1 MAANSRRPGEGGGRR
16 MQVARIGDF
25 EVRRITE
32 YEGPFIAPETF
43 FPDFD
48 PEILRANPDLAGP
61 RLVDAGSGQLVFS
74 FHSFVVKTP
83 HHTILIDSCL
93 GNDKERPSRP
103 QFHRLRSNYL
113 ADLAAAGVHPDAVDF
128 VMCTHLHW
136 DHVGWNTRLDNG
148 RWVPTFPNA
157 RYVMARR
164 EYDHWHAFAQRGE
177 DSPHR
182 LAFEDSVLPVVA
194 SGQSQLVDDDFALED
209 GLWFEAAPGHT
220 PGNVVI
226 HARSQDAQALFLG
239 DVVHHQLQFAKP
251 EWSTLACTDRELSRR
266 TRMRL
271 IEEHAER
278 GTRLL
283 PAHFPAPT
291 IGRIVRHGGAYRY
304 AFE

>member
-1 MAANSRRPGEGGGRR
+1 
-16 MQVARIGDF
+16 MQVTRIGYF

-32 YEGPFIAPETF
+32 YEGPFIAPGDF

-48 PEILRANPDLAGP
+48 PEVLRANPDMTGP
-61 RLVDAGSGQLVFS
+61 RLIDAASGKLVFS
-74 FHSFVVKTP
+74 FHSFVVKTG

-103 QFHRLRSNYL
+103 QFHHLRTPYL
-113 ADLAAAGVHPDAVDF
+113 ADLAAAGVQPEAVDF

-136 DHVGWNTRLDNG
+136 DHVGWNTRLENG

-157 RYVMARR
+157 RYIMARR
-164 EYDHWHAFAQRGE
+164 EYDHWQGVQQQGGE
-177 DSPHR
+177 SPHR
-182 LAFEDSVLPVVA
+182 LAFEDSVLPVVRT
-194 SGQSQLVDDDFALED
+194 GQSQLVDDDFALED

-226 HARSQDAQALFLG
+226 HARSGDDRAVFLG
-239 DVVHHQLQFAKP
+239 DVLHHQLQLAKP
-251 EWSTLACTDRELSRR
+251 EWSTLACTDRELSRQ

-291 IGRIVRHGGAYRY
+291 VGHIVRRGSAYRY

>member
-1 MAANSRRPGEGGGRR
+1 
-16 MQVARIGDF
+16 MQLTRIGAF
-25 EVRRITE
+25 EIHKITE
-32 YEGPFIAPETF
+32 FEGPFLAPGDF

-48 PEILRANPDLAGP
+48 PDVLRANAG
-61 RLVDAGSGQLVFS
+61 RLGPSQIDPASGRLMFS
-74 FHSFVVKTP
+74 FHTFVVKTP

-93 GNDKERPSRP
+93 GNDKERPTRP
-103 QFHRLRSNYL
+103 QFHRMKSPYL
-113 ADLAAAGVHPDAVDF
+113 ADLAAAGVAPEAVDF

-148 RWVPTFPNA
+148 RWVPTFPRA

-164 EYDHWHAFAQRGE
+164 EFDHWQEVQRRG
-177 DSPHR
+177 DDTPHR
-182 LAFEDSVLPVVA
+182 LAFEDSVLPVVRT
-194 SGQSQLVDDDFALED
+194 GQAELVGDDYALEE

-226 HARSQDAQALFLG
+226 HARSGGERGVFMG
-239 DVVHHQLQFAKP
+239 DVLHHQLQLVKP
-251 EWSTLACTDRELSRR
+251 EWSTAACSDRELSRK

-271 IEEHAER
+271 VEEHAEA

-291 IGRIVRHGGAYRY
+291 VGHIVRRGS
-304 AFE
+304 AFGYEYE